1 MGDFTEKN
9 LNLNNDSV
17 DIQVIKESDMTSND
31 SDNDSANVPNEN
43 VMANIG
49 LDLLANSNKMHK
61 SDVEEDDKNH
71 EEIDLIKNNSDDS
84 EEEAEEQNKKNNSDS
99 SESDDDD
106 SDSNSDNNQNQNY
119 QYTRNEPQQPS
130 LEDIIEEKKKLLYE
144 FERLKKRGIPMM
156 KQFSL
161 ASNIEEMRYE
171 FDKIKKQR
179 EVENSVMFSRNGAK
193 SFLERIYS

>member
-31 SDNDSANVPNEN
+31 SDNDSTNVPNEN

-61 SDVEEDDKNH
+61 SDVEEVDDKNH

-99 SESDDDD
+99 SESDDEDD
-106 SDSNSDNNQNQNY
+106 SDSNSDNNQNQNQNY

-130 LEDIIEEKKKLLYE
+130 LEDIVEEKKK
-144 FERLKKRGIPMM
+144 I
-156 KQFSL
+156 
-161 ASNIEEMRYE
+161 I
-171 FDKIKKQR
+171 I
-179 EVENSVMFSRNGAK
+179 
-193 SFLERIYS
+193 